1 MSNDNPV
8 LNFNQFF
15 QTLNRSG
22 RRGIQAVM
30 KKRNKEFRDVLRNY
44 VPEKDRN
51 EKFDFASFKQDLE
64 KWIQMFRN
72 CHWRS
77 GRVKTYRP
85 QIRRAR

>member
-30 KKRNKEFRDVLRNY
+30 KKRRKELSAVLLNY
-44 VPEKDRN
+44 VPDGKREN
-51 EKFDFASFKQDLE
+51 FDWATFKQDLE
-64 KWIQMFRN
+64 KWVQMFRN

-85 QIRRAR
+85 QIRRAK